1 MNASQF
7 ALKWIENSAT
17 EKAAA
22 QEHFIDLCG
31 LLGQP
36 TPNSDPDSE
45 SYAFE
50 KGAAKTSGGDGWAD
64 VWKRGY
70 FGWEYKGKHKDLGA
84 AYKQLLDYREA
95 LFNPPLLVVCDLNRF
110 EVHTNFTNTIA
121 VVHRFDLTELL
132 NHPAEPLRILSAVMT
147 NPEAL
152 RPTKTRDQLTEEAA
166 SAFAALAS
174 ELRSNGY
181 DPQRVAHFLNKVLF
195 CLFAEDAGL
204 LPAGVVRDLA
214 TATRN
219 QPEVFAEQLRELFG
233 RMSKA
238 PGGFFGTHSIE
249 WFNGGLFDNDD
260 VLPMNHKQVDVVS
273 QVARLDWS
281 QVEPAI
287 FGTLF
292 ERGLDPAKR
301 SQLGAHYTDR
311 ASIERVV
318 IPVVLTPLERDFAA
332 MQADVRKA
340 LQGIDLKAALTGP
353 KRAAQTRARDNAR
366 GILLKFLDRLA
377 SYRVLDP
384 ACGSGN
390 FLYIALQALK
400 DLERRAILWAS
411 TELGLTQE
419 IPRVGPQVVHGIE
432 INAYA
437 AELARVSIW
446 IGEIQWMISN
456 GFAYLKNPILRPLDN
471 IECRDAVLNLADS
484 AHPKV
489 AEWPESDV
497 VVGNPP
503 FSGSQKMRRDLGD
516 SYVDT
521 LRATWRGRVPGGA
534 DYVLYWFEKARSL
547 IEAGKLERAGL
558 LGTQGIRSG
567 TNRQILDRIKET
579 GDIFAAWDDEPW
591 VVEGAM
597 VHVSI
602 VGFDNGAEKDR
613 TLDGTAVPSINADL
627 TAGLDV
633 TRAKRLREN
642 SDVAF
647 QGPVKVGKF
656 EITSDVA
663 DSMLLS
669 KNPNGKPNSDI
680 VVPWM
685 NGADLIEHP
694 PRHMFIIDFPESL
707 PEHEAA
713 LYEAPF
719 EYVKRV
725 VKPERDTNRSES
737 RKRNW
742 WRLGASGRH
751 MRTALTGLDRYL
763 ATARVSKHRIFVW
776 VEAATLPDTQVVVFA
791 FDDDFKFGVLQAK
804 PHGIWSLRKG
814 SQVRERESGF
824 RYTPESVFET
834 YPFPKCTPEQAAATA
849 VEARALDELRRN
861 WLAVEPDK
869 RALTELYNE
878 WPTWLEKA
886 HERLDRAVYAA
897 YGWEFPLSEEEIL
910 AHLITLNAARAA
922 ETGVIEARST
932 PTKHRRK

>member
-1 MNASQF
+1 MNAKDF
-7 ALKWIENSAT
+7 ALKWMRSTASEQ
-17 EKAAA
+17 AAA

-36 TPNSDPDSE
+36 TPNTDPDSNE
-45 SYAFE
+45 YAFE

-64 VWKRGY
+64 VWKRGQ
-70 FGWEYKGKHKDLGA
+70 FGWEYKGKHKDLAA

-95 LFNPPLLVVCDLNRF
+95 LLNPPLLVVCDLNRF
-110 EVHTNFTNTIA
+110 EVHTNFTNTVA
-121 VVHRFDLTELL
+121 VVFRFDLTDLL
-132 NHPAEPLRILSAVMT
+132 NHPADPLRILNAVMT
-147 NPEAL
+147 NPDAL
-152 RPTKTRDQLTEEAA
+152 RPSKTRDELTEEAA
-166 SAFAALAS
+166 SAFAGLAS
-174 ELRSNGY
+174 ELRGAGH
-181 DPQRVAHFLNKVLF
+181 DAQRVAHFLNKVLF

-204 LPAGVVRDLA
+204 LPAGILRDLA
-214 TATRN
+214 TGTRK
-219 QPEVFAEQLRELFG
+219 QPDVFGTQLRELFG

-238 PGGFFGTHSIE
+238 PGGFFGTHRIE
-249 WFNGGLFDNDD
+249 WFNGGLFDDD
-260 VLPMNHKQVDVVS
+260 DTLPLKEEQVEVIS
-273 QVARLDWS
+273 EVARLDWS

-318 IPVVLTPLERDFAA
+318 NPVVLTPLERDFTA
-332 MQADVRKA
+332 MQAEIFTA
-340 LQGIDLKAALTGP
+340 LEGIDLKAALSGP
-353 KRAAQTRARDNAR
+353 QRAAQTRARDRAR

-377 SYRVLDP
+377 NYRVLDP

-390 FLYIALQALK
+390 FLYVTLQALK

-411 TELGLTQE
+411 TELGFTQE

-432 INAYA
+432 INSYA

-456 GFAYLKNPILRPLDN
+456 GFNYLKDPILRPLEN
-471 IECRDAVLNLADS
+471 IECRDAVIDLRDA
-484 AHPKV
+484 AHPKI
-489 AEWPESDV
+489 ADWPDADV
-497 VVGNPP
+497 VIGNPP

-521 LRATWRGRVPGGA
+521 LRAVWRHRVPGGA

-547 IEAGKLERAGL
+547 IEEGKLKRAGL

-567 TNRQILDRIKET
+567 TNREILDRIKTT
-579 GDIFAAWDDEPW
+579 GDIFVAWDDEPW

-602 VGFDNGAEKDR
+602 VGFDNGTEKDR
-613 TLDGTAVPSINADL
+613 RLDGVSVPIINADL

-633 TRAKRLREN
+633 TRAKRLPEN
-642 SDVAF
+642 AGIAF

-656 EITSDVA
+656 EIGPDVA
-663 DSMLLS
+663 DEMLKS
-669 KNPNGKPNSDI
+669 KNPNNKPNSDV

-685 NGADLIEHP
+685 NGADLTE
-694 PRHMFIIDFPESL
+694 RRSRGMFIIDFPESL

-713 LYEAPF
+713 LYQAPF
-719 EYVKRV
+719 EYLKRV
-725 VKPERDTNRSES
+725 VKPKRDSNRSAS
-737 RKRNW
+737 RKKYW
-742 WRLGASGRH
+742 WRLGASGRDL
-751 MRTALTGLDRYL
+751 RRGLAGLEKYL
-763 ATARVSKHRIFVW
+763 ATVRHSKYRIFVW
-776 VEAATLPDTQVVVFA
+776 IKAGTLPDSALVVFA
-791 FDDDFKFGVLQAK
+791 IDDDFRFGVLQAK
-804 PHGIWSLRKG
+804 PHTIWSLRKG

-834 YPFPKCTPEQAAATA
+834 YPFPKANAEQAEAIALEASGLDQLRENWRA
-849 VEARALDELRRN
+849 VD
-861 WLAVEPDK
+861 PDN

-886 HERLDRAVYAA
+886 HERLDHAVHAA
-897 YGWEFPLSEEEIL
+897 YGWDYPLSDEKVLLRLLE
-910 AHLITLNAARAA
+910 LNELRASRGA
-922 ETGVIEARST
+922 T
-932 PTKHRRK
+932 